1 MGSTAESELEPVL
14 EARGINKHFGP
25 VQALKNVDLSVFPG
39 EVVALIGDNGAGKS
53 TLINVLTGVL
63 PLETGEI
70 IFAGEHVRFSSPH
83 EARAH
88 GIETVYQDLAV
99 APHLDAVANIFLG
112 RERRQSGLPGIA
124 RISGQRRMR
133 KETDE
138 QLSRLRV
145 RVPDLE
151 RRLVTL
157 SGGQRQGVAVARA
170 VMWASKVVIMDEPT
184 AALGVAQ
191 TAKVLDL
198 IRQVRDTG
206 IPVVFISHNMP
217 NVFQVADRIVV
228 LRLGEVVTELD
239 PKTATIEDAVAAMTG
254 STRFANRE
262 VAKVSAANEAYDELV
277 TEVLP
282 ARQRYLSQIAKSFT
296 LLILFAIIVDFRAP
310 RGSELFQCSKLQRHH
325 HRLVSARRAL
335 RRHDVR
341 HHRGWDRPLGRF
353 DLGLVVSR
361 CGAGDDCAVR
371 VAAGHRQIP
380 VSQRSTS
387 AFRLDSRR
395 AWQPDSCAA
404 SSTGC

>member
-1 MGSTAESELEPVL
+1 MMERIMASNVESALQPVL

-25 VQALKNVDLSVFPG
+25 VQALKSVNLSVFPG

-63 PLETGEI
+63 PLESGEI
-70 IFAGEHVRFSSPH
+70 IFGGEQVRFSSPH

-112 RERRQSGLPGIA
+112 RERRLGGLPGIV
-124 RISGQRRMR
+124 GFLDNRRMR

-191 TAKVLDL
+191 TSKVLDL
-198 IRQVRDTG
+198 VRQVRDTG

-228 LRLGEVVTELD
+228 LRLGEVVAELD
-239 PKTATIEDAVAAMTG
+239 PKSATIEDAVAAMTG
-254 STRFANRE
+254 STRFSNRG
-262 VAKVSAANEAYDELV
+262 AA
-277 TEVLP
+277 
-282 ARQRYLSQIAKSFT
+282 
-296 LLILFAIIVDFRAP
+296 
-310 RGSELFQCSKLQRHH
+310 
-325 HRLVSARRAL
+325 
-335 RRHDVR
+335 
-341 HHRGWDRPLGRF
+341 
-353 DLGLVVSR
+353 
-361 CGAGDDCAVR
+361 
-371 VAAGHRQIP
+371 
-380 VSQRSTS
+380 
-387 AFRLDSRR
+387 
-395 AWQPDSCAA
+395 
-404 SSTGC
+404 

>member
-1 MGSTAESELEPVL
+1 MNAKYVGTVTERTMASSVEPALQPVL

-25 VQALKNVDLSVFPG
+25 VQALRNVDLSVFPG

-63 PLETGEI
+63 PLESGEI
-70 IFAGEHVRFSSPH
+70 VFAGEQVRFSSPQ

-112 RERRQSGLPGIA
+112 RERRQSGLLGTA
-124 RISGQRRMR
+124 GFLDNRRMR

-138 QLSRLRV
+138 QLSRLKV

-239 PKTATIEDAVAAMTG
+239 PKSATIEDAVAAMTG
-254 STRFANRE
+254 STRFSSRE
-262 VAKVSAANEAYDELV
+262 LA
-277 TEVLP
+277 
-282 ARQRYLSQIAKSFT
+282 
-296 LLILFAIIVDFRAP
+296 
-310 RGSELFQCSKLQRHH
+310 
-325 HRLVSARRAL
+325 
-335 RRHDVR
+335 
-341 HHRGWDRPLGRF
+341 
-353 DLGLVVSR
+353 
-361 CGAGDDCAVR
+361 
-371 VAAGHRQIP
+371 
-380 VSQRSTS
+380 
-387 AFRLDSRR
+387 
-395 AWQPDSCAA
+395 
-404 SSTGC
+404 

>member
-1 MGSTAESELEPVL
+1 MMERSMGSSVESALQPVL

-25 VQALKNVDLSVFPG
+25 VQALRNVNLSVFPG

-63 PLETGEI
+63 PLESGEI

-112 RERRQSGLPGIA
+112 RERRYGGLPGIA
-124 RISGQRRMR
+124 GFLDNRRMR

-138 QLSRLRV
+138 QLSRLKV

-191 TAKVLDL
+191 TSKVLDL
-198 IRQVRDTG
+198 IREVRDTG

-239 PKTATIEDAVAAMTG
+239 PKSATIEDAVAAMTG
-254 STRFANRE
+254 STRFSNRG
-262 VAKVSAANEAYDELV
+262 AA
-277 TEVLP
+277 
-282 ARQRYLSQIAKSFT
+282 
-296 LLILFAIIVDFRAP
+296 
-310 RGSELFQCSKLQRHH
+310 
-325 HRLVSARRAL
+325 
-335 RRHDVR
+335 
-341 HHRGWDRPLGRF
+341 
-353 DLGLVVSR
+353 
-361 CGAGDDCAVR
+361 
-371 VAAGHRQIP
+371 
-380 VSQRSTS
+380 
-387 AFRLDSRR
+387 
-395 AWQPDSCAA
+395 
-404 SSTGC
+404 

>member
-1 MGSTAESELEPVL
+1 MQPVL

-25 VQALKNVDLSVFPG
+25 VQALKDVDLSVFPG

-53 TLINVLTGVL
+53 TLINVMTGVL
-63 PLETGEI
+63 PLE
-70 IFAGEHVRFSSPH
+70 R
-83 EARAH
+83 ARSCSGGNTCDSRLH
-88 GIETVYQDLAV
+88 TR
-99 APHLDAVANIFLG
+99 
-112 RERRQSGLPGIA
+112 RERMGSRPST
-124 RISGQRRMR
+124 RISRLRPIWMRWPTFSWAGNDGRADCWESIGFLDNRRMR

-145 RVPDLE
+145 QVPDLE

-228 LRLGEVVTELD
+228 LRLGQVVTELD

-262 VAKVSAANEAYDELV
+262 VD
-277 TEVLP
+277 
-282 ARQRYLSQIAKSFT
+282 
-296 LLILFAIIVDFRAP
+296 
-310 RGSELFQCSKLQRHH
+310 
-325 HRLVSARRAL
+325 
-335 RRHDVR
+335 
-341 HHRGWDRPLGRF
+341 
-353 DLGLVVSR
+353 
-361 CGAGDDCAVR
+361 
-371 VAAGHRQIP
+371 
-380 VSQRSTS
+380 
-387 AFRLDSRR
+387 
-395 AWQPDSCAA
+395 
-404 SSTGC
+404 